1 MWSWG
6 NCSHSLLTSAPV
18 WQACK
23 ISVYI
28 IAWQQC
34 ADISISHVTTWNNLV
49 KNILQSILTTFC
61 SVHLNKVMGVEK
73 RTRLLWWNF
82 NDVNNHWQ
90 GIVCRLLHA
99 QGGIYEI
106 EKIFF
111 CVVVFFMLESEWTTY
126 SERKEKRIALT
137 ASDSVSFQSA
147 CIRFITFLS
156 LHLVD
161 ASRVWLHWYG
171 RGGLSCDYDIFLGAL
186 SSHSISLG

>member
-106 EKIFF
+106 EKNLFLCCCFF
-111 CVVVFFMLESEWTTY
+111 YAWVWVNHLF
-126 SERKEKRIALT
+126 RKKRKKNCLNSIWLCEL
-137 ASDSVSFQSA
+137 SVS
-147 CIRFITFLS
+147 
-156 LHLVD
+156 V
-161 ASRVWLHWYG
+161 Y
-171 RGGLSCDYDIFLGAL
+171 
-186 SSHSISLG
+186 